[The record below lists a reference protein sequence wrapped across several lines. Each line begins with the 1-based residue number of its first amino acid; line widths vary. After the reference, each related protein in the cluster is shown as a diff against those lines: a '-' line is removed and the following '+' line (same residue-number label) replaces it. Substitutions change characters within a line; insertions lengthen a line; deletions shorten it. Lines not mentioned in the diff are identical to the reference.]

1 MKKTKLFLLWLVR
14 LKKAFNNK
22 SILYLL
28 KVYIKE
34 HKKIPQA
41 NAIHYENLSIKKLL
55 LSLLINKKY

>member
-14 LKKAFNNK
+14 LKKDFNKK

-41 NAIHYENLSIKKLL
+41 NAICTYNLTFKNLL
-55 LSLLINKKY
+55 LKLLINKNY